1 MCITAD
7 GQNYVV
13 TNRMIPFVIDALMHP
28 SLLLPRTKGLTAET
42 TTKCGRIL
50 MQMAKECEAMRQP
63 VRSTIVSNL
72 TNISAECRRLWKAL
86 PAQDESTLNSPR
98 MQILQR
104 LTNLCAVVE
113 SMGTETR
120 RHTSEFLKD
129 VFTEGVIEALV
140 RAYPCSLPPARQLFV
155 QLSMRHTG
163 NTSSHFGYCP
173 AAKAVTSVLKLAA
186 SIAPTL
192 LLPVLFKVV
201 DETLGLIS
209 ASKTALRA
217 FSVRVVAD
225 QHHRGRRHPDDG
237 LEPGVRG
244 EQRLANRAE
253 QTDRRRHTKNLHQ
266 RHRTQPFRSETELD
280 HRIRNER

>member
-225 QHHRGRRHPDDG
+225 QSPLLQGSSSG
-237 LEPGVRG
+237 MYS
-244 EQRLANRAE
+244 
-253 QTDRRRHTKNLHQ
+253 TY
-266 RHRTQPFRSETELD
+266 
-280 HRIRNER
+280 